1 MYLMAILSLV
11 RFVCILYGVL
21 RPHDPPDPQI
31 YTISTDF
38 VVAQHNIWTFNDT
51 YSFHYFHKNP

>member
-1 MYLMAILSLV
+1 MAILSLV

-21 RPHDPPDPQI
+21 CPHDLPDPHI

-38 VVAQHNIWTFNDT
+38 VVAHHNIWTFNDT